1 MPHKVSIMSEL
12 DGLSEE
18 GRDVGACNTISL
30 QERHGRN
37 TYVGTNT
44 DVVGIREAFFQN
56 VNDPSRVFLDRPGL
70 VIGGGGAARG
80 AIYAMRRWM
89 RCSPIYIVNRDKSE
103 VDLVISS
110 FKGKRWAGELIRVE
124 SYKDAQRL
132 EGPGAIVSCIPDFAP
147 KTTKEHETRE
157 IIIAML
163 NKPHKGAILEM
174 CYHPAPWTAIA
185 EISAKA
191 GWQVILGTEAMIW
204 QALEQQRLWTG
215 RPLSEMPLKEVKE
228 LVAKATSDSFAPR
241 HKL

>member
-1 MPHKVSIMSEL
+1 MSEL
-12 DGLSEE
+12 DELSEE

-30 QERHGRN
+30 QERHGRRV
-37 TYVGTNT
+37 YVGTNT

-56 VNDPSRVFLDRPGL
+56 VTDPTGLFFDRPGL
-70 VIGGGGAARG
+70 VIGGGGAARS
-80 AIYAMRRWM
+80 AVYTMRRWM

-103 VDLVISS
+103 VDAVISS
-110 FKGKRWAGELIRVE
+110 FKGKRWAGELIPVD
-124 SYKDAQRL
+124 SCKDAQRL
-132 EGPGAIVSCIPDFAP
+132 EAPGAIVSCIPDFPP
-147 KTTKEHETRE
+147 KTPKEHETRE
-157 IIIAML
+157 VIMTML

-185 EISAKA
+185 EISAEA

-215 RPLSEMPLKEVKE
+215 RPLNDMPVKEVKG
-228 LVAKATSDSFAPR
+228 LVAKAISDPLAPR

>member
-1 MPHKVSIMSEL
+1 MSEL
-12 DGLSEE
+12 DELSEE
-18 GRDVGACNTISL
+18 GQDVGACNTISL
-30 QERHGRN
+30 QERHGIN
-37 TYVGTNT
+37 IYVGTNT
-44 DVVGIREAFFQN
+44 DVVGIRESFFQN
-56 VNDPSRVFLDRPGL
+56 VNDPPRVFIGRPGL

-110 FKGKRWAGELIRVE
+110 FKGKRWAGELIPVE

-147 KTTKEHETRE
+147 KTPKERETRE

-163 NKPHKGAILEM
+163 SKSHKGAILEM
-174 CYHPAPWTAIA
+174 CYHPTPWTAIA

-215 RPLSEMPLKEVKE
+215 RSLSDMPLKEVKE
-228 LVAKATSDSFAPR
+228 LVAKATSDPFAPR